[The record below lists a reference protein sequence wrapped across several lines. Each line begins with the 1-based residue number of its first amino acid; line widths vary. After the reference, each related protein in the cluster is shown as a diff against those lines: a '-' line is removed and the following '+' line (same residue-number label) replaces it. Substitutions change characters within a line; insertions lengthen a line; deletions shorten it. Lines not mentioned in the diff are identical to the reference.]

1 MKETMFKARV
11 VRSVAQDDMRL
22 ASFEEVCELISYLCN
37 QAVTESNF
45 HELLSLCRDHLSKMG
60 GLVCLAKGGAI
71 SSSPA
76 KQETPAPS
84 PAKQETPAQGTQ
96 EHPKAKE
103 ARLKNLVKEAKRVQN
118 EAVSKEA
125 VSHALNC
132 GYRFLICGDMTVCYK
147 QAGAIVYI
155 STAVRNSK
163 DRFSKIIGK
172 ATAWERIKISQF
184 ILVKLPS
191 SSSSAYHIVKRMF
204 S

>member
-60 GLVCLAKGGAI
+60 GLVCLAKGGAV

-76 KQETPAPS
+76 KQETPAP
-84 PAKQETPAQGTQ
+84 ATQ

-103 ARLKNLVKEAKRVQN
+103 ARLKNLAKEAKRVQN

-163 DRFSKIIGK
+163 DRFSKVIGK

-184 ILVKLPS
+184 ILVILPS